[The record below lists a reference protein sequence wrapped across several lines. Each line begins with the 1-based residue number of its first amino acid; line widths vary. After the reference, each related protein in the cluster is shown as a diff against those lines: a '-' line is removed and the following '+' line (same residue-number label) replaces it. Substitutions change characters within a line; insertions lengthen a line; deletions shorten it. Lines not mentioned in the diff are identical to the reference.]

1 MSSRFD
7 LGPKPRLGYVQS
19 PLARA
24 AERRVEAEALTRDP
38 ASGFYMFAGDS
49 VVLKQSAGR
58 HDPLFRAAE
67 TRGLGEFLEMAFLGL
82 LAGAPRFALAL
93 AQPAIAALQA
103 RTDIALID
111 LRSIAMRGLL
121 EHSHLSVLAE
131 GRALMNWH
139 ARHRFCANCGAITK
153 TVQGGWRRDCPA
165 CKTLHFPRT
174 DPVVIMLAVDGPRC
188 VLGRSPRFQAGMWS
202 CLAGF
207 VEPGETIEDAV
218 RRETHE
224 EAGIVCGRVAYFAS
238 QPWPFPMSLMIGC
251 HVEARS
257 HQIAVDHSELEDARW
272 FDRAEVALMLA
283 GIHPA
288 GLTAPFPVAIAHH
301 IMRAFVENDI
311 GFD

>member
-7 LGPKPRLGYVQS
+7 LGPRSRLGYAES
-19 PLARA
+19 PIARA
-24 AERRVEAEALTRDP
+24 VERRAEMNVLLRDP
-38 ASGFYMFAGDS
+38 ASGFYMFAGDA
-49 VVLKQSAGR
+49 VVLKQSSGR
-58 HDPLFRAAE
+58 HDPLFTAAE
-67 TRGLGEFLEMAFLGL
+67 TRGLGEPVEMAFLGL
-82 LAGAPRFALAL
+82 IEGAPRFAVAL
-93 AQPAIAALQA
+93 APPAIAALQA
-103 RTDIALID
+103 RGDIALID

-121 EHSHLSVLAE
+121 EHDHLSVLAE

-139 ARHRFCANCGAITK
+139 ARHRFCANCGAPTK
-153 TVQGGWRRDCPA
+153 TVDGGWRRDCPA

-174 DPVVIMLAVDGPRC
+174 DPVVIMLAVDEARC

-257 HQIAVDHSELEDARW
+257 HEIVIDYSELDDARW

-283 GIHPA
+283 GIHPG
-288 GLTAPFPVAIAHH
+288 GLTAPYPVAIAHH

-311 GFD
+311 VFD